1 MIYLSS
7 YPRLSDIGLND
18 FIDSLMKF
26 DLKSI
31 CLNLGTVETSTTV
44 NISDNVVRKLCKLI
58 SKLKVMDSIEVNL
71 KQ

>member
-31 CLNLGTVETSTTV
+31 VLNLGTVETSTSV
-44 NISDNVVRKLCKLI
+44 NISDNIVRKLCKLI